1 MVVDIMKLNK
11 ELAYLIGFWK
21 VRSTRDGI
29 GIVGEEEVQQKFVAE
44 LLKNKLTTPERIL
57 LKENI
62 VMFHHIKIRNEL
74 LEVVKNQNDIFARK
88 NKLTAAYIKGMY
100 DSQGSFE
107 NGILL
112 INNTT
117 FQDQMLIERLGFYT
131 QRKKGILRIKSPE
144 KFFMF
149 IKKYE

>member
-1 MVVDIMKLNK
+1 MKLNK

-21 VRSTRDGI
+21 VRSTREGI
-29 GIVGEEEVQQKFVAE
+29 GIIGGEEVQSKFIAE

-62 VMFHHIKIRNEL
+62 AMFHHIKIRNEL
-74 LEVVKNQNDIFARK
+74 LDVVRNQNDIFARK

-131 QRKKGILRIKSPE
+131 QRKKGILRIKNPE

>member
-1 MVVDIMKLNK
+1 MKLNK

-21 VRSTRDGI
+21 VRSTKKGI
-29 GIVGEEEVQQKFVAE
+29 GIIGGEEVQHKFVAE

-62 VMFHHIKIRNEL
+62 AMFHHIKIRNEL
-74 LEVVKNQNDIFARK
+74 LDVVRNQNDIFARK

-100 DSQGSFE
+100 DSYGSFE

-131 QRKKGILRIKSPE
+131 QRKKRILRIKNPE